1 QPPPTRLRRLPRRA
15 AGGEHAPALDRLH
28 PVAPRRRGVGAA
40 VARPRAAGRAA
51 APGAARAR
59 PRPRARRP
67 PLRADGDERRAVH
80 ASGPAGLRAV
90 RRVRAGG
97 AGTGPRVVPRA
108 PRPRAARQAGAP
120 VRGALHPPADGLRA
134 VVARGARRAA
144 WSGGAGPPRPR
155 AGGGA
160 GAGAPD
166 ADRPLRGVEHSDG
179 ELPAAER
186 RAAARTDGRGG
197 GAGGRRAAVSGPRTL
212 PRAGGVRGGGGAA
225 DHPGAP
231 ARLRRAPPPGRR
243 QLLPRPG
250 ALRPPG
256 VLRSAAG
263 GAGADGPLQRRG
275 LARRPPRAHRAAAAP
290 DGRTPR
296 RPRLER
302 ARGGGLRVV
311 AAPRRRAA
319 AGAAGRARTRRLRR
333 PRDGAGGGGAL
344 PDGGLPADAPRRAV
358 CVGPPAPATRP
369 SGGADP
375 GDDVSGRGA
384 QAKTVQRGGAVVIGA
399 GPAGLTAAYE
409 LRTRTDLPVTVF
421 EATGALGGISQTVV
435 YRRNRMDIGGHRFF
449 SKSDRVLDWWLAMIP
464 PEAGG
469 AQALAYQGKT
479 TRVALDGGAPIPPE
493 APAFMLRERSS
504 RIFFAGQFF
513 DYPIRLTPATLRTLG
528 PRRAARI
535 GASYLRSTLSPFR
548 EPQNLEEFFINRFG
562 RELYETFF
570 RDYTEKVWG
579 APCSEIPADWGAQRV
594 KGLSIGSALRH
605 FVRGLVGRDG
615 GARQKGTETSLIEQF
630 LYPRRG
636 PGEMWEVVAA
646 RVAGAGGAIRMRHR
660 VDRLRME

>member
-1 QPPPTRLRRLPRRA
+1 M
-15 AGGEHAPALDRLH
+15 
-28 PVAPRRRGVGAA
+28 
-40 VARPRAAGRAA
+40 
-51 APGAARAR
+51 
-59 PRPRARRP
+59 
-67 PLRADGDERRAVH
+67 
-80 ASGPAGLRAV
+80 
-90 RRVRAGG
+90 
-97 AGTGPRVVPRA
+97 
-108 PRPRAARQAGAP
+108 
-120 VRGALHPPADGLRA
+120 
-134 VVARGARRAA
+134 
-144 WSGGAGPPRPR
+144 
-155 AGGGA
+155 
-160 GAGAPD
+160 
-166 ADRPLRGVEHSDG
+166 
-179 ELPAAER
+179 
-186 RAAARTDGRGG
+186 
-197 GAGGRRAAVSGPRTL
+197 
-212 PRAGGVRGGGGAA
+212 
-225 DHPGAP
+225 
-231 ARLRRAPPPGRR
+231 
-243 QLLPRPG
+243 
-250 ALRPPG
+250 
-256 VLRSAAG
+256 
-263 GAGADGPLQRRG
+263 
-275 LARRPPRAHRAAAAP
+275 
-290 DGRTPR
+290 
-296 RPRLER
+296 
-302 ARGGGLRVV
+302 
-311 AAPRRRAA
+311 
-319 AGAAGRARTRRLRR
+319 
-333 PRDGAGGGGAL
+333 
-344 PDGGLPADAPRRAV
+344 
-358 CVGPPAPATRP
+358 
-369 SGGADP
+369 
-375 GDDVSGRGA
+375 SGRGA

-435 YRRNRMDIGGHRFF
+435 YRGNRMDIGGHRFF

-513 DYPIRLTPATLRTLG
+513 DYPIRLTPATLRKLG
-528 PRRAARI
+528 LRRAARI

-660 VDRLRME
+660 VDRLRMEDGRVAAVEAVEEETGRRVRVEAPDFVVSTMPLRTLVRALVPFEAVPSRVRAVAEGLVYRDFLIVGLLLKRLAGKAPGEGLLRDNWIYIQEPGVKAGRLQVFNNWSPYLVADPATVWVGVEFFCNEGDPLWGEADEPLIGRAVEELTLIGLAAPEDVLDGTVVRMPKAYPAYTGTYDRFEVLRHWLDGVENLAPVGRNGMHRYNNQDHSMLTAMTVVDQLVEGRRDPAEVWAVNTEQEYHEEK